1 MVLYNF
7 VFSSPG
13 QRLLELLSSHAYQIS
28 LIWFN
33 VFKGEDLNVKVYNV
47 QWTTERQ
54 TQSDDKSSSNLWPGE
69 LKTKL

>member
-1 MVLYNF
+1 LYIGCAIGHN
-7 VFSSPG
+7 SEG
-13 QRLLELLSSHAYQIS
+13 GKHKEHANQIS

-33 VFKGEDLNVKVYNV
+33 VFKGENLNVKVYNV

-54 TQSDDKSSSNLWPGE
+54 TPSDDKSSSNLWPGE